1 MAKQKRNVGQEITDQ
16 IITIMETCGT
26 DWVKPFASMA
36 TCPMNPVTGK
46 KYKGLNAL
54 FLGLIGVQY
63 AAGYGQWQA
72 KGAQVIKGGKSV
84 AITAPM
90 PIKDKK
96 SGDTKMILFRGVNV
110 FPASQV
116 DGWTPPV
123 VVRADT
129 TDVLANVDQYVANT
143 GARITPAE
151 QAFYVPSQDHI
162 GMPQRG
168 AFSATE
174 TSTSTETYY
183 STLLHE
189 LIHWTG
195 HKSRCARLDDKSKR
209 GYAFEELVAEIGAVM
224 LSVQLGV
231 SPVVRAD
238 HAQYLNG
245 WLKALKD
252 DRAYIIDAAKLAQKA
267 IDHLDGLQSL
277 PLEQAA

>member
-16 IITIMETCGT
+16 IIEIMETCGT

-36 TCPMNPVTGK
+36 TSPMNPVTGK
-46 KYKGLNAL
+46 KYRGLNAL
-54 FLGLIGVQY
+54 FLGLMGVQY

-84 AITAPM
+84 SITAPM
-90 PIKDKK
+90 PIKDKE

-110 FPASQV
+110 FSASQV

-123 VVRADT
+123 VVHADT

-151 QAFYVPSQDHI
+151 QAFYVPSLDHI
-162 GMPQRG
+162 GMPERG

-252 DRAYIIDAAKLAQKA
+252 DKTYIIDAAKLAQKA

-277 PLEQAA
+277 PMEQAA